1 MEIVPTST
9 SKKKEVG
16 LEELM
21 LRKAELKQQIQDQ
34 QLIVTSSIKKLFSP
48 ASLSSYVFGSF
59 QKSLN
64 LVDGFLIGYKIVRS
78 VRKLIRRFR

>member
-16 LEELM
+16 LEELL

-34 QLIVTSSIKKLFSP
+34 QLIITSSTRKLFSP
-48 ASLSSYVFGSF
+48 ASLSSYVFGSV

-64 LVDGFLIGYKIVRS
+64 LVDGFLIGYKIVRTIKRFI
-78 VRKLIRRFR
+78 RKFR